1 MEDSVP
7 VGIFVAVTV
16 ACTVPVMTEV
26 TRMINSLGVF
36 AANGVNVGDV
46 IEAGEEVAVA
56 TTGAGVMAIPAMP
69 ISTNANPLIELII
82 KSLGYFICIEQPYY
96 YTMYQFAIQVK
107 IIIGSL
113 STLGPDHN
121 FV

>member
-16 ACTVPVMTEV
+16 TCAVPVTMEV
-26 TRMINSLGVF
+26 TCTINGLGGNKGDSVY
-36 AANGVNVGDV
+36 VGDAIV
-46 IEAGEEVAVA
+46 AGKEVAVA

-82 KSLGYFICIEQPYY
+82 KSLGYFIRVKQPYY
-96 YTMYQFAIQVK
+96 YTIHQFAVQVE

-113 STLGPDHN
+113 STLGTDHD